1 MTAPST
7 NSFTFKIWRQ
17 SGPDR
22 PGRLASYTVANVPS
36 DQSLLE
42 TLDLLNEELIRK
54 GEDPVAFESDCREG
68 ICGQCGIV
76 VNGVAH
82 GEKGGCTTCEIR
94 MRDFKPGATITL
106 EPFRATA
113 FPVIKDL
120 AVNRS
125 AFDRVIA
132 KGGYVSINTG
142 AAPEAN
148 AVPVGKDAAEQA
160 MDAAVCIGCGA
171 CVAACPNASASLFVG
186 AKIAHLATMPQGQP
200 ERAHR
205 VRRMVAQMDAE
216 GFGDCSNHAEC
227 EAVCPKEISISV
239 IAKMRREYMRAQR
252 EALGT

>member
-1 MTAPST
+1 MPD
-7 NSFTFKIWRQ
+7 NGHKFHFKIWRQ

-22 PGRLASYTVANVPS
+22 PGRLANYTIANVPP

-42 TLDLLNEELIRK
+42 TLDLLNEQLIRN
-54 GEDPVAFESDCREG
+54 GDDPIAFESDCREG

-82 GEKGGCTTCEIR
+82 GEKAGCTTCEVR

-148 AVPVGKDAAEQA
+148 AVAVSKDTAERA

-186 AKIAHLATMPQGQP
+186 AKVAHLATMPQGHP
-200 ERAHR
+200 ERAPR
-205 VRRMVAQMDAE
+205 VRSMVAQMDAE

-227 EAVCPKEISISV
+227 EAVCPKHISINV
-239 IAKMRREYMRAQR
+239 IAQMRREYLRAQR
-252 EALGT
+252 LAWGE